1 MVRLVGHGS
10 LAITWKDS
18 LNQIGAPLKPLQFFS
33 WTDAAFWH
41 FL

>member
-1 MVRLVGHGS
+1 MVHLVGHGS
-10 LAITWKDS
+10 PAWKDS

-33 WTDAAFWH
+33 GTDATFWR